1 MSADISPTKAW
12 INAKEN
18 KMIIIDVR
26 TVNEWKETGIIPE
39 SMLINMHDSNFSE
52 KKDFLKEIEE
62 VIHSQ
67 PQKQIAIICASGG
80 RSSLTS
86 NALISKGYK
95 NIYNVSGGILG
106 KNNENLPGWLSLSL
120 PIEQCD
126 DKCVD

>member
-52 KKDFLKEIEE
+52 KKDFLKEI
-62 VIHSQ
+62 
-67 PQKQIAIICASGG
+67 
-80 RSSLTS
+80 
-86 NALISKGYK
+86 
-95 NIYNVSGGILG
+95 
-106 KNNENLPGWLSLSL
+106 
-120 PIEQCD
+120 
-126 DKCVD
+126 